1 MALAAKNE
9 SDSSSEDSRPGFGLG
24 NQLKSNSSENVKVE
38 ETTAQSN
45 SPFSTN
51 VLSVG
56 DYFAQKMA
64 AKKRALSG
72 LAVEQPKEVVVEKE
86 EEDAKSDPIEVDDE
100 QEEEA
105 SEEPKKK
112 SKPKHL
118 KTKDRQLRKSMKKSF
133 KGSNFFEING
143 YSSYVINM
151 SIEEALK
158 EKQKI
163 INKKQTQLEKNL
175 EKDPEFYNMNKKI
188 NI

>member
-1 MALAAKNE
+1 MALKNE
-9 SDSSSEDSRPGFGLG
+9 NDSSSEDSRPGFGLG
-24 NQLKSNSSENVKVE
+24 NQLKSSSSENVKVE

-86 EEDAKSDPIEVDDE
+86 EEDPIEVDDE
-100 QEEEA
+100 QEEA